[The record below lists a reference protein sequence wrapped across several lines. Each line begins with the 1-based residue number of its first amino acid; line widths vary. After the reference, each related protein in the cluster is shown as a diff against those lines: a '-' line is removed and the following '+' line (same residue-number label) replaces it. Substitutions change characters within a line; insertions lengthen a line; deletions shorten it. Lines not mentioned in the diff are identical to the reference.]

1 MQELTHWKRAW
12 CWERLKAGGEGD
24 GRGWDGW
31 MASLTRCTWVL
42 ASSGSCWWTGRPGRL
57 HSMGSQRIWHDWMTE
72 LNLHGWWFSRYV
84 LCNSVTPWRVACQAS
99 LSMDFPGKNT
109 GVGSH
114 SLLQEIFPTLGSNLD
129 FLHCKWILYQ
139 LSHTREALYL
149 HTKHI

>member
-24 GRGWDGW
+24 GRRWDGW

-42 ASSGSCWWTGRPGRL
+42 ASSWSWWRTGRPGRL
-57 HSMGSQRIWHDWMTE
+57 HSMGSQRIQHDRMTE
-72 LNLHGWWFSRYV
+72 LDLHAWWFSRYV
-84 LCNSVTPWRVACQAS
+84 LCHSATPWRVALHAP

-114 SLLQEIFPTLGSNLD
+114 SLLQEIFPTQGSNLD
-129 FLHCKWILYQ
+129 FLHCKWIIYQ

-149 HTKHI
+149 HTKNI